1 MSPSRHSGTA
11 WQLASGNKGDL
22 QCDELRPLSPTPNRQ
37 SSTFNPLIQGSS
49 SYSLRLIDF
58 SFIHISVHHILI
70 NYHALNCKK
79 TTIIAISSVYNG
91 RSLYWL
97 TFTPSFTLC
106 NTKTTISNV
115 QNYLT
120 LTSAWDWARH
130 GWWIHSFLAYPAV
143 RQPLDDAA
151 DEVLTCRVV

>member
-91 RSLYWL
+91 RSLYSH

-115 QNYLT
+115 QT
-120 LTSAWDWARH
+120 LFKTHFCMGLSSTRMMNSLFPGIPCSTSAFRRR
-130 GWWIHSFLAYPAV
+130 S
-143 RQPLDDAA
+143 R
-151 DEVLTCRVV
+151 